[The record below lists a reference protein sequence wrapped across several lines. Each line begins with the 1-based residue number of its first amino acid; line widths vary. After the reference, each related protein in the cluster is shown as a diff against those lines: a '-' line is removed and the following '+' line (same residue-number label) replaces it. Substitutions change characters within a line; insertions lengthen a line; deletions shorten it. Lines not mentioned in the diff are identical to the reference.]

1 MQLLKITCNKLG
13 GDRTLKGPALKKG
26 TDRFLRKW
34 SPHLS
39 SCHGF
44 ALPEGYQTTCL

>member
-13 GDRTLKGPALKKG
+13 GDCALKGTALKKG

-34 SPHLS
+34 
-39 SCHGF
+39 
-44 ALPEGYQTTCL
+44 